1 MRFLNEKAE
10 NDKEMAQMKV
20 YLNDLQNKLA
30 EKDEELR
37 NYRSKPQDSAKSPL
51 KLPNQYYE
59 DENKFLHQE
68 KKNLE
73 AKIMQLLWENDK
85 MKKKFDE
92 ILQDN
97 RNLSRST
104 SPIKA
109 KNEQDV
115 MFFRIKSLLTA

>member
-1 MRFLNEKAE
+1 
-10 NDKEMAQMKV
+10 MAQMKV
-20 YLNDLQNKLA
+20 YLNDLQKKLA

-37 NYRSKPQDSAKSPL
+37 NYKSKPQENSKSPL
-51 KLPNQYYE
+51 KMSTQYYE
-59 DENKFLHQE
+59 DENKFLQQE

-115 MFFRIKSLLTA
+115 MFFRIKVFILNQCSRIHKAL